1 MFPQQPTPRRTA
13 TSPDQQTHEVGLH
26 DQREAR
32 HHWVWQL
39 KRVGRPLGRPTPLHE
54 MLISVR
60 YISCAGL
67 SDLPC

>member
-13 TSPDQQTHEVGLH
+13 TSPDQQTLATVCC
-26 DQREAR
+26 DQRKER

-60 YISCAGL
+60 LIS
-67 SDLPC
+67 